1 MLTDQ
6 DTTRNPTIEPAPRR
20 RVATKRI
27 ISVGVSLAL
36 LGAIF
41 YFVVPDLPDFSTVW
55 GHITAMTPVELAI
68 LGAVA
73 VWNLTTYWMVMVAAT
88 PGLTYR
94 QAMVATQSS
103 TAVANTLPGGS
114 AISVGLTYAMFGS
127 WGFSKSRTTVSLVV
141 AGIWNNFVKL
151 GMPVLALA
159 LLAFQGKASG
169 SRVVSGIVGIGA
181 LVAAVAVFAF
191 ILHSETFAE
200 RAGERAAR
208 IAGPVRRLIHRPP
221 AQGWGRATLRFRE
234 RIVGLVRHSWIR
246 LTVTSLVGHFSL
258 FLVLMVTLRDIGVSE
273 SEVSWIE
280 ALAVFAFV
288 RLLTAVP
295 LMPGG
300 LGIVELGLIG
310 GLAAA
315 GGDRAEVVA
324 AVLVYRV
331 LTYIVPI
338 AFGIVTYLY
347 WKRNSSWLNTAP
359 PLDPAL
365 VPAASTTAP
374 ATPSSPVPVG

>member
-1 MLTDQ
+1 MITEQELTDSQ
-6 DTTRNPTIEPAPRR
+6 VPQTTAPARKR
-20 RVATKRI
+20 RVTTKRLV
-27 ISVGVSLAL
+27 SVGASVAL
-36 LGAIF
+36 LAAIF

-55 GHITAMTPVELAI
+55 SHITAMSNIELGI
-68 LGAVA
+68 LAAVA
-73 VWNLTTYWMVMVAAT
+73 VWNLVTYWFVMVAAT
-88 PGLTYR
+88 PGLKYR

-114 AISVGLTYAMFGS
+114 AISMGLTYAMFGS

-159 LLAFQGKASG
+159 LLAFSGGASG
-169 SRVVSGIVGIGA
+169 SRVLAGSVGIAA
-181 LVAAVAVFAF
+181 LVASVTIFAF
-191 ILHSETFAE
+191 ILRSENFAR

-208 IAGPVRRLIHRPP
+208 MAGPVRRVLRRGP
-221 AQGWGRATLRFRE
+221 AEGWGLATTRFRE
-234 RIVGLVRHSWIR
+234 RIIGIVRHAWIR
-246 LTVTSLVGHFSL
+246 LTLTSLVGHFSL
-258 FLVLMVTLRDIGVSE
+258 FLVLMVTLRDIGVSQD
-273 SEVSWIE
+273 EVSWVQ

-288 RLLTAVP
+288 RLLTAIP
-295 LMPGG
+295 IMPGG

-310 GLAAA
+310 GLTTA

-338 AFGIVTYLY
+338 AFGIVTYLF
-347 WKRNSSWLNTAP
+347 WKRNQSWLNTAP
-359 PLDPAL
+359 PLDPTL
-365 VPAASTTAP
+365 VTAA
-374 ATPSSPVPVG
+374 

>member
-1 MLTDQ
+1 VVL
-6 DTTRNPTIEPAPRR
+6 
-20 RVATKRI
+20 
-27 ISVGVSLAL
+27 LA
-36 LGAIF
+36 AIF

-55 GHITAMTPVELAI
+55 GNVTAMTGMELGI
-68 LGAVA
+68 LAVVA
-73 VWNLTTYWMVMVAAT
+73 GWNLVTYWLVMVAAT

-159 LLAFQGKASG
+159 LLAFSGEATG
-169 SRVVSGIVGIGA
+169 SRVLAGSVGIAA
-181 LVAAVAVFAF
+181 LVASVAVFAY
-191 ILHSETFAE
+191 ILHSEDFAQ
-200 RAGERAAR
+200 RAGVRAGR
-208 IAGPVRRLIHRPP
+208 MAGPIRRVLRKDP
-221 AQGWGRATLRFRE
+221 AEGWDVATLRFRN
-234 RIVGLVRHSWIR
+234 RIIGIVRQAWIR

-258 FLVLMVTLRDIGVSE
+258 FLVLIVTLRHIGVSN
-273 SEVSWIE
+273 SEVSWIQ

-288 RLLTAVP
+288 RLITAVP

-310 GLAAA
+310 GLTTA
-315 GGDRAEVVA
+315 GGDKAEIVA
-324 AVLVYRV
+324 AVLVYRT
-331 LTYIVPI
+331 LTYLVPI
-338 AFGIVTYLY
+338 AFGIVTYLF
-347 WKRNSSWLNTAP
+347 WKRNTSWLDSAP

-365 VPAASTTAP
+365 ASPTATAA
-374 ATPSSPVPVG
+374 